1 MERIKKIKK
10 SHIIAAI
17 LIFSAILAG
26 ILFSRRPEHERITYN
41 QFIQAVEEGRIEK
54 VYLDNSEQILGEYK
68 SGETFITD
76 NPRTENFKEFLLV
89 QGIIVDEVK
98 EKIQEQISAR

>member
-41 QFIQAVEEGRIEK
+41 QFIQAVE
-54 VYLDNSEQILGEYK
+54 
-68 SGETFITD
+68 
-76 NPRTENFKEFLLV
+76 
-89 QGIIVDEVK
+89 
-98 EKIQEQISAR
+98 